1 MWRQILNTTVIA
13 GSLDI
18 VAAFVQAYIS
28 NKIPPDIVL
37 KYIASGMFGDKA
49 FEGGIDMIVVGLFF
63 HFTIAFACV
72 AVFFIVYPKLKIL
85 HHRIVLNSLIIALT
99 AWSMTHLVII
109 PLSKIGPRPFELK
122 SALTAIGILFLC
134 VGLPIAYSA
143 KQFFKKKANGI

>member
-1 MWRQILNTTVIA
+1 MNTTIIA

-18 VAAFVQAYIS
+18 VAAFTQAYVG

-37 KYIASGMFGDKA
+37 KYIASGMFGNKA
-49 FEGGIDMIVVGLFF
+49 LEGALDMILAGLFF

-72 AVFFIVYPKLKIL
+72 TVFFMVYPKFKIL

-99 AWSMTHLVII
+99 AWSITHLVII
-109 PLSKIGPRPFELK
+109 PLSKIGPQPFGFK

-143 KQFFKKKANGI
+143 RQFFKKKAHGI